1 LIGTTTSFG
10 GALGQT
16 LDSSRLRVT
25 MSSWLTGL
33 TEVPEIKK
41 TAQSPQEESQ
51 FVTRKGHTKRV
62 IQLLESCPFGATK
75 EQIIKFTGLTE
86 EQFDDVYRR
95 KSGID
100 IETVKVYRLTLRR
113 KCDIVAKA
121 EML

>member
-1 LIGTTTSFG
+1 
-10 GALGQT
+10 
-16 LDSSRLRVT
+16 
-25 MSSWLTGL
+25 MNWLTGL
-33 TEVPEIKK
+33 TEAPEIKK
-41 TAQSPQEESQ
+41 VASAPPEETQ

-113 KCDIVAKA
+113 KCDIVAKV
-121 EML
+121 EMV